1 MTLPQSYML
10 LALAIILLIA
20 NCLGAA
26 FTIKR
31 NGLGA
36 NRVPSGSGASR
47 LSLGWSKTYGRLAI
61 AQGILV
67 VVAVAATAITSP
79 QLLTAFIALLKL
91 QF

>member
-1 MTLPQSYML
+1 ML

-36 NRVPSGSGASR
+36 NGVPSGSGASR
-47 LSLGWSKTYGRLAI
+47 LSLGWSKTDGRLAI